1 MAELRRVLIL
11 TADAGFGHRS
21 AANAI
26 AEALQETHADDCTYE
41 IVNVLDDERTPRLLH
56 DSQSDYD
63 RIAREM
69 PDAYKFSYEATD
81 ANTAAAIME
90 RGLQAMLYNAMR
102 QVVKDKQ
109 PDVIISTYPL
119 YQAPLGAVFSL
130 TKKFIPL
137 VTVVTDLVTVHQIW
151 FSPYPDLTVVP
162 TEPVREL
169 AINAKVRAEQIE
181 VIGIPVHPRLSQET
195 HDKAAIRAELG
206 WDPHLAT
213 LLIVGSKR
221 SRLYLE
227 VADVLNHSG
236 LPVQL
241 IVATGGDEERYKE
254 LQKTE
259 WHRPAHVYNFVK
271 NMPTMMRVA
280 DAIICKAGG
289 LTVTESLAC
298 GLPLMLTDVIPGQET
313 GNAAYVVNGG
323 AGERIDEPLMALET
337 LCHWLLDDG
346 KLLKERSANA
356 AKLGR
361 PRAAYDIVDR
371 AWALAQSGPVKKEAS
386 QILALPRL
394 IELFKRFG
402 VKVEEGE

>member
-1 MAELRRVLIL
+1 MPEQKRILIL

-26 AEALQETHADDCTYE
+26 AEALQETRSAACTYE
-41 IVNVLDDERTPRLLH
+41 IVNVLDDERTPRPLR

-69 PDAYKFSYEATD
+69 PDVYKFGYEATD
-81 ANTAAAIME
+81 ANAPAAILD
-90 RGLQAMLYNAMR
+90 RGLQAMLYSPMR
-102 QVVKDKQ
+102 RLLDDQQ

-130 TKKFIPL
+130 TRKFIPL
-137 VTVVTDLVTVHQIW
+137 VTVVTDLVTVHHVW

-162 TEPVREL
+162 TEAVRDL
-169 AINAKVRAEQIE
+169 AIAAKVPAEQIE

-195 HDKAAIRAELG
+195 RDKAAIRAELG
-206 WDPHLAT
+206 WAGLAT

-221 SRLYLE
+221 SSLYVD
-227 VADVLNHSG
+227 VAHVLNHSG

-241 IVATGGDEERYKE
+241 IVATGGDEERYAE

-259 WHRPAHVYNFVK
+259 WHRPARVYNFVK
-271 NMPTMMRVA
+271 NMPTMMRAA

-313 GNAAYVVNGG
+313 GNAEYVVNGG
-323 AGERIDEPLMALET
+323 AGEMIDKPLKALET
-337 LCHWLLDDG
+337 ACHWLLNDG
-346 KLLKERSANA
+346 QRLKERSANA

-361 PRAAYDIVDR
+361 PRAAYDIVER
-371 AWALAQSGPVKKEAS
+371 AWALAQRGPVEKEAE
-386 QILALPRL
+386 QILLLPRL
-394 IELFKRFG
+394 IEMFERFG
-402 VKVEEGE
+402 VKVEEG

>member
-1 MAELRRVLIL
+1 MSDSKRVLIL

-26 AEALQETHADDCTYE
+26 AEALQETHGDECTYE
-41 IVNVLDDERTPRLLH
+41 IVNVLDDERTPQLLR

-69 PDAYKFSYEATD
+69 PDVYKFAYEATD
-81 ANTAAAIME
+81 ANAPAAIMD
-90 RGLQAMLYNAMR
+90 RGLQAMLYSPMR
-102 QVVKDKQ
+102 RLLIEKQ

-119 YQAPLGAVFSL
+119 YQAPLGAVFAL
-130 TKKFIPL
+130 TKKSIPL

-151 FSPYPDLTVVP
+151 FSPYPVLTVAP
-162 TEPVREL
+162 TEAVRDL
-169 AINAKVRAEQIE
+169 AIAAKVPAAQLE

-195 HDKAAIRAELG
+195 REKAAIRAELG
-206 WDPHLAT
+206 WDPDLTT

-221 SRLYLE
+221 SSLYVD
-227 VADVLNHSG
+227 VAHVLNHSG

-241 IVATGGDEERYKE
+241 IVATGGDEERYEE
-254 LQKTE
+254 LKKTE

-271 NMPTMMRVA
+271 NMPTMMRAA
-280 DAIICKAGG
+280 DAIVCKAGG
-289 LTVTESLAC
+289 LTTTESLAC

-313 GNAAYVVNGG
+313 GNAEYVVNGG
-323 AGERIDEPLMALET
+323 AGEMIDEPLKTLET
-337 LCHWLLDDG
+337 VCHWLLNG
-346 KLLKERSANA
+346 GQLLKERSINA

-371 AWALAQSGPVKKEAS
+371 AWALAQRGPIEKDAEQV
-386 QILALPRL
+386 LLLPRF
-394 IELFKRFG
+394 IEMFKRFG
-402 VKVEEGE
+402 VKVEE

>member
-1 MAELRRVLIL
+1 MPDQKRILIL

-26 AEALQETHADDCTYE
+26 AEALQDTHGDECTYE
-41 IVNVLDDERTPRLLH
+41 IVNVLDDEQTPRPLR

-69 PDAYKFSYEATD
+69 PDMYKFGYEATD
-81 ANTAAAIME
+81 ANAPAAIME
-90 RGLQAMLYNAMR
+90 RGLQAMLYSPMR
-102 QVVKDKQ
+102 RLLNVQQ

-119 YQAPLGAVFSL
+119 YQAPLGAVFAL

-162 TEPVREL
+162 TEAVRDL
-169 AINAKVRAEQIE
+169 ALDAKVPAGQIE
-181 VIGIPVHPRLSQET
+181 VIGIPVHPRLSKET
-195 HDKAAIRAELG
+195 RAKAEIRAELE
-206 WDPHLAT
+206 WDQHLT
-213 LLIVGSKR
+213 TILMVGSKR
-221 SRLYLE
+221 SSLYMN
-227 VADVLNHSG
+227 VANALNHSG

-241 IVATGGDEERYKE
+241 IVATGGDDERYEE
-254 LQKTE
+254 LQHAE

-271 NMPTMMRVA
+271 NMPTMMRAA
-280 DAIICKAGG
+280 DCIVCKAGG

-313 GNAAYVVNGG
+313 GNAEYVVNGG
-323 AGERIDEPLMALET
+323 AGERIDDPLQALET
-337 LCHWLLDDG
+337 MCHWLLNDEQ
-346 KLLKERSANA
+346 LLKERSTNA
-356 AKLGR
+356 AMLGR
-361 PRAAYDIVDR
+361 PRAAYDIVDG
-371 AWALAQSGPVKKEAS
+371 AWALAQRGPVEKDGA

-402 VKVEEGE
+402 VKVEE

>member
-1 MAELRRVLIL
+1 MPDQKHILIL

-21 AANAI
+21 AANAV
-26 AEALQETHADDCTYE
+26 AEALQEIHAGECTYE
-41 IVNVLDDERTPRLLH
+41 IVNVLDNEHTPRLLR

-69 PDAYKFSYEATD
+69 PDVYKFSYEATD
-81 ANTAAAIME
+81 ANAPAAIME
-90 RGLQAMLYNAMR
+90 RGLQAMLYSPMR
-102 QVVKDKQ
+102 RLLKDKQ

-137 VTVVTDLVTVHQIW
+137 VTVVTDLITVHQIW
-151 FSPYPDLTVVP
+151 FSEYPDLTVAP
-162 TEPVREL
+162 TEAVRDL
-169 AINAKVRAEQIE
+169 AIAAKVPAEQIE

-195 HDKAAIRAELG
+195 RATADLRAELG
-206 WDPHLAT
+206 WDQQLTTILMA
-213 LLIVGSKR
+213 GSKR
-221 SRLYLE
+221 IGRYTE
-227 VADVLNHSG
+227 VAHVLNHSG

-241 IVATGGDEERYKE
+241 ILLAGGDDERYAE
-254 LQKTE
+254 LQKIE

-271 NMPTMMRVA
+271 NMPTLMRAA
-280 DAIICKAGG
+280 DVIICKAGG

-313 GNAAYVVNGG
+313 GNAEYVINGG
-323 AGERIDEPLMALET
+323 AGEMIAEPLQALET
-337 LCHWLLDDG
+337 LCHWLLNDG
-346 KLLKERSANA
+346 QLLKERSANA

-371 AWALAQSGPVKKEAS
+371 AWALAQRGPIEKEAE
-386 QILALPRL
+386 QIMILPRL
-394 IELFKRFG
+394 IEMFKRFG
-402 VKVEEGE
+402 VKVEE

>member
-1 MAELRRVLIL
+1 MPDQKRVLIL

-26 AEALQETHADDCTYE
+26 AAALQETHGSECTCE

-63 RIAREM
+63 RIARDM
-69 PDAYKFSYEATD
+69 PEVYKFGYEATD
-81 ANTAAAIME
+81 ANATAGLLE
-90 RGLQAMLYNAMR
+90 RGLQAMLYDAMR
-102 QVVKDKQ
+102 RVLQDKQ

-119 YQAPLGAVFSL
+119 YQAPLSAVFSL
-130 TKKFIPL
+130 TKKIIPL

-162 TEPVREL
+162 TEAVRDL
-169 AINAKVRAEQIE
+169 AIEAKVPAEQLE

-195 HDKAAIRAELG
+195 RVKAAIRTELG
-206 WDPHLAT
+206 WDPNLAT
-213 LLIVGSKR
+213 LLMVGSKR
-221 SRLYLE
+221 SSLYVD
-227 VADVLNHSG
+227 VAHVLNHSG

-241 IVATGGDEERYKE
+241 IVATGGDEERYAE

-271 NMPTMMRVA
+271 NMPTMMRAA
-280 DAIICKAGG
+280 DGIVCKAGG
-289 LTVTESLAC
+289 LTVAESLAA

-313 GNAAYVVNGG
+313 GNAEYVVNGG
-323 AGERIDEPLMALET
+323 AGELIDAPLKALET
-337 LCHWLLDDG
+337 VCHWLLNDG
-346 KLLKERSANA
+346 ALLQERSLNA
-356 AKLGR
+356 TKLGR

-371 AWALAQSGPVKKEAS
+371 AWALMERGPIEKEAE
-386 QILALPRL
+386 QVLLLPRL
-394 IELFKRFG
+394 IEMFERFG
-402 VKVEEGE
+402 VKTEEG

>member
-1 MAELRRVLIL
+1 MPEQKRILIL

-26 AEALQETHADDCTYE
+26 AEALQETHGAACAYE
-41 IVNVLDDERTPRLLH
+41 IVNVLDDERTPRPLR

-69 PDAYKFSYEATD
+69 PDVYKFGYEATD
-81 ANTAAAIME
+81 ANAPAAILD
-90 RGLQAMLYNAMR
+90 RGLQAMLYSPMR
-102 QVVKDKQ
+102 RLLDNKQ

-130 TKKFIPL
+130 TRKFIPL
-137 VTVVTDLVTVHQIW
+137 VTVVTDLVTVHHVW

-162 TEPVREL
+162 TEAVRDL
-169 AINAKVRAEQIE
+169 AIAAKVSAEQIE

-195 HDKAAIRAELG
+195 RDKAAIRAELG
-206 WDPHLAT
+206 WAGLAT

-221 SRLYLE
+221 SSLYVD
-227 VADVLNHSG
+227 VAHLLNHSG

-241 IVATGGDEERYKE
+241 IVATGGDEERYAE

-259 WHRPAHVYNFVK
+259 WHRPARVYNFVK
-271 NMPTMMRVA
+271 NMPTMMRAA

-298 GLPLMLTDVIPGQET
+298 GLPLLLTDVIPGQET
-313 GNAAYVVNGG
+313 GNAEYVVNGG
-323 AGERIDEPLMALET
+323 AGEMIDEPLKALET
-337 LCHWLLDDG
+337 VCHWLLNDG
-346 KLLKERSANA
+346 QLLKERSANA

-361 PRAAYDIVDR
+361 PRAAYDIVER
-371 AWALAQSGPVKKEAS
+371 AWALAQRGPIEKEAE
-386 QILALPRL
+386 QILLLPRL
-394 IELFKRFG
+394 IEMFERFG
-402 VKVEEGE
+402 VKVEEG

>member
-1 MAELRRVLIL
+1 MPDPKRVLIL

-26 AEALQETHADDCTYE
+26 AEALQETHGAECTYE
-41 IVNVLDDERTPRLLH
+41 IVNVLDDERTPQLLR

-63 RIAREM
+63 RIAREL
-69 PDAYKFSYEATD
+69 PDVYKFAYEATD
-81 ANTAAAIME
+81 ANAPSAIMD
-90 RGLQAMLYNAMR
+90 RGLQVMLYNAMR
-102 QVVKDKQ
+102 QVVGDKQ

-162 TEPVREL
+162 TAAVRDL
-169 AINAKVRAEQIE
+169 AIAAKVPAEQIE

-195 HDKAAIRAELG
+195 RDKAAIRAELG
-206 WDPHLAT
+206 WDPNLAT

-221 SRLYLE
+221 SSLYID
-227 VADVLNHSG
+227 VAHVLNHSG

-241 IVATGGDEERYKE
+241 IVATGGDEERYAE
-254 LQKTE
+254 LQKIE

-271 NMPTMMRVA
+271 NMPTMMRAA
-280 DAIICKAGG
+280 DAIVCKAGG
-289 LTVTESLAC
+289 LTTTESLAC

-313 GNAAYVVNGG
+313 GNAEYVVNGG
-323 AGERIDEPLMALET
+323 AGEMIDEPLMALET
-337 LCHWLLDDG
+337 VCHWLLNDG
-346 KLLKERSANA
+346 QLLKERSVNA

-361 PRAAYDIVDR
+361 PRAAYDIVER
-371 AWALAQSGPVKKEAS
+371 AWTLMQRGLIEKEAE
-386 QILALPRL
+386 QILLLPRL
-394 IELFKRFG
+394 IEMFKRVG
-402 VKVEEGE
+402 IKADE

>member
-1 MAELRRVLIL
+1 MPDNKRVLIL

-26 AEALQETHADDCTYE
+26 AEALQETHGDECTYD
-41 IVNVLDDERTPRLLH
+41 IVNVLDDEHTPQLLR

-69 PDAYKFSYEATD
+69 PDVYKFAYEATD
-81 ANTAAAIME
+81 SNAPAAIMD
-90 RGLQAMLYNAMR
+90 RGLQAMLYNPMR
-102 QVVKDKQ
+102 QVLNDKQ

-151 FSPYPDLTVVP
+151 FSSYPDLTIVP
-162 TEPVREL
+162 TEAVRDL
-169 AINAKVRAEQIE
+169 AVRAKIPAEQIE

-195 HDKAAIRAELG
+195 RDKAAIRAELG
-206 WDPHLAT
+206 WDPTLAT
-213 LLIVGSKR
+213 LLIMGSKR
-221 SRLYLE
+221 GNLYID
-227 VADVLNHSG
+227 VAHVLNHSG

-241 IVATGGDEERYKE
+241 IVTTGGDEKHYAE
-254 LQKTE
+254 LQKAV
-259 WHRPAHVYNFVK
+259 WHRPAHVYNLVK
-271 NMPTMMRVA
+271 NMPTMMRAA
-280 DAIICKAGG
+280 DAVVCKAGG

-313 GNAAYVVNGG
+313 GNAEYVVNGG
-323 AGERIDEPLMALET
+323 AGEIIDAPLKALET
-337 LCHWLLDDG
+337 VCHWLLNDG
-346 KLLKERSANA
+346 QLLKERSINA

-371 AWALAQSGPVKKEAS
+371 TWALMQRGPIEKKAG
-386 QILALPRL
+386 QVLLLPRL
-394 IELFKRFG
+394 IEMFQRFG
-402 VKVEEGE
+402 VKVEEG

>member
-1 MAELRRVLIL
+1 MPEQKRVLIL

-26 AEALQETHADDCTYE
+26 AEALQETHGAECTHE
-41 IVNVLDDERTPRLLH
+41 IVNVLDDERTPRPLR

-69 PDAYKFSYEATD
+69 PDVYKFGYEATD
-81 ANTAAAIME
+81 ANAPTALLD
-90 RGLQAMLYNAMR
+90 RGLQAMLYSPLRHLLDA
-102 QVVKDKQ
+102 QQ

-130 TKKFIPL
+130 TKKSIPL

-151 FSPYPDLTVVP
+151 FSEYPDLTVVP
-162 TEPVREL
+162 TEAVRDL
-169 AINAKVRAEQIE
+169 ALAAKVPAGQIE

-195 HDKAAIRAELG
+195 RDKSAIRAELG
-206 WDPHLAT
+206 WDHGLAT

-221 SRLYLE
+221 SSLYAD
-227 VADVLNHSG
+227 VAHVLNHSG

-241 IVATGGDEERYKE
+241 IVATGGDAERYEE
-254 LQKTE
+254 LKKTE

-271 NMPTMMRVA
+271 NMPTMMRAA

-289 LTVTESLAC
+289 LTVTEALAC
-298 GLPLMLTDVIPGQET
+298 GLPLLLTDVIPGQET
-313 GNAAYVVNGG
+313 GNAEYVVDGG
-323 AGERIDEPLMALET
+323 AGEMIGEPLKALET
-337 LCHWLLDDG
+337 VCHWLLNDG
-346 KLLKERSANA
+346 QVLKERSANA

-361 PRAAYDIVDR
+361 PRAAYDIVER
-371 AWALAQSGPVKKEAS
+371 AWALAQRGPIEKEAE
-386 QILALPRL
+386 QILLLPRL
-394 IELFKRFG
+394 IEMFQRLG
-402 VKVEEGE
+402 VKVEE